1 MFIFLNKLDR
11 KKLEAVLNYVYEQIN
26 QSELEAQTLYRR
38 VEFLTKELE
47 TLKAQEDKTLEEL
60 LKLAEVSDQLK
71 EKDVQSKDDVVE

>member
-26 QSELEAQTLYRR
+26 QSELEAQALYRR
-38 VEFLTKELE
+38 VEFLTNELE